1 MPTMVPLMNDTKW
14 NELRIGM
21 YELGAMAP
29 RFRVRNIR
37 TGYVGM
43 WDGEWFYHFQGR
55 HEEDE
60 WVEVAV
66 TSEAQRDAVL
76 QALRAVRVPGVVTEF
91 GFRIFGYVPLG
102 TEVDYL

>member
-1 MPTMVPLMNDTKW
+1 MIPLMSNTKW

-21 YELGAMAP
+21 SGLGALAP
-29 RFRVRNIR
+29 RFRVRSIR
-37 TGYVGM
+37 SGRIGD
-43 WDGEWFYHFQGR
+43 WDGEWFYHFHGR

-66 TSEAQRDAVL
+66 TSDAQRDAVL
-76 QALRAVRVPGVVTEF
+76 QVLRSVHVPGVVTEC

-102 TEVDYL
+102 TEVEYL